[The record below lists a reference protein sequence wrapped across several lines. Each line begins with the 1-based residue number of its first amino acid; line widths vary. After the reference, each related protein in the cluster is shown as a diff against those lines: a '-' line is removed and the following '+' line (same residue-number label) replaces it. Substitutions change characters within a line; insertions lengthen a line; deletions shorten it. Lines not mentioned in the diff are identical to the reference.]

1 MAPNS
6 GSSPESFELVG
17 DTGFEPVAFG
27 FGGGPQSSPADA
39 SGFQAARARHEDY
52 LPRVQ
57 IVQPRPAIIK
67 AFATPVLRDD
77 RLLTVDQVAAKLSVS
92 TATVYGLC
100 KRGQLAHIRVSNA
113 IRVAP
118 QDVASFEMENRR

>member
-1 MAPNS
+1 
-6 GSSPESFELVG
+6 
-17 DTGFEPVAFG
+17 
-27 FGGGPQSSPADA
+27 
-39 SGFQAARARHEDY
+39 
-52 LPRVQ
+52 
-57 IVQPRPAIIK
+57 
-67 AFATPVLRDD
+67 VLRDD